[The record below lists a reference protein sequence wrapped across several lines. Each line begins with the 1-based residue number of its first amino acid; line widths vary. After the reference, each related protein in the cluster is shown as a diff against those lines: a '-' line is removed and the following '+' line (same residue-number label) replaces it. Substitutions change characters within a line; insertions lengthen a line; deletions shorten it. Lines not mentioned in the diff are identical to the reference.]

1 MIGDPILFMRMNL
14 KVMSSDLPFHTEILG
29 VRHKSTA
36 RQGPTVWGL
45 GEGLGSKGFIRFRI

>member
-1 MIGDPILFMRMNL
+1 MRMNL